1 VSPISGVVSA
11 LEPLSGSSGSLAHSY
26 AAGHNFAMMTDTLFF
41 LRENLRGRSG
51 GKGMTEMQAKV
62 GGMCEAIERYSGVYR
77 GEEFEIRTTLAALG
91 DDGINPM
98 SCMLYSPQQYAGRQA
113 WNASQP
119 HTKFHLVPE
128 PFDPDREVSWTPAW
142 SLTLN
147 RFRYVPSA
155 YCYYGHPDLKSS
167 FNCIADANGCAA
179 GNVLEEAILQG
190 FLEMVE
196 RDAVALWWYNRLRRP
211 GVDLDSFDEPYF
223 RALANFYRGIN
234 REMWVLDI
242 TSDLGIPTFAG
253 VSRRVDRPV
262 EDIIIGFGAHLDP
275 KLAILRALTE
285 VNQFL
290 PAVTR
295 VNADGSTQ
303 YWFNDSD
310 AINWWKT
317 ATIVDKPFVTPD
329 PAAPRH
335 TASGYPRF
343 GVRDIKESV
352 ELCVQ
357 TVAARGLETIVVDH
371 TRPDVGFSVVKV
383 IVPGLRHFWRRLAPG
398 RLYDVPV
405 QMGWLP
411 EPPTEAGMNPVSIFF

>member
-1 VSPISGVVSA
+1 LEHHVSPISGVVSA

-155 YCYYGHPDLKSS
+155 YCYYGHPDLKS
-167 FNCIADANGCAA
+167 
-179 GNVLEEAILQG
+179 
-190 FLEMVE
+190 
-196 RDAVALWWYNRLRRP
+196 
-211 GVDLDSFDEPYF
+211 
-223 RALANFYRGIN
+223 
-234 REMWVLDI
+234 
-242 TSDLGIPTFAG
+242 
-253 VSRRVDRPV
+253 
-262 EDIIIGFGAHLDP
+262 
-275 KLAILRALTE
+275 
-285 VNQFL
+285 
-290 PAVTR
+290 
-295 VNADGSTQ
+295 
-303 YWFNDSD
+303 
-310 AINWWKT
+310 
-317 ATIVDKPFVTPD
+317 
-329 PAAPRH
+329 
-335 TASGYPRF
+335 
-343 GVRDIKESV
+343 
-352 ELCVQ
+352 
-357 TVAARGLETIVVDH
+357 
-371 TRPDVGFSVVKV
+371 
-383 IVPGLRHFWRRLAPG
+383 
-398 RLYDVPV
+398 
-405 QMGWLP
+405 
-411 EPPTEAGMNPVSIFF
+411 